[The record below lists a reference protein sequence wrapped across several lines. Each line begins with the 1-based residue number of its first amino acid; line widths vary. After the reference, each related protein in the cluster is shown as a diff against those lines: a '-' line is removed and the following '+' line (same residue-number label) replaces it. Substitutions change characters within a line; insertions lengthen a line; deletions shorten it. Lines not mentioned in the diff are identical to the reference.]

1 MDLIKDLR
9 VKHILHA
16 ESSRRRI
23 IFFGFKHAAV
33 INHTDHVEQI
43 ISLNWC
49 YLLIGVESDLQVP
62 RMFVGLSKIRVDA
75 GGLLA
80 LEFHFDCSSNLCI
93 LLVQPILIS
102 IFL

>member
-1 MDLIKDLR
+1 MIKDLR

-49 YLLIGVESDLQVP
+49 YLLIRVESDLQVP

-80 LEFHFDCSSNLCI
+80 LEFHFDWTSNLFI